1 MKPLFLLPVLCFGL
15 FSANA
20 QADWLKDA
28 INKTK
33 QTING
38 WLSATEQPL
47 PALQSAELEDYP
59 THYGFYREIE
69 PLFNSPLFYLQ
80 TGLKSKPPILLIHG
94 LGDAASKDWLN
105 VIPELEKDYQVF
117 ALDLPG
123 FGLSKGQYFE
133 YSPHNYSLIIDWFIA
148 TKIQD
153 KPILIGHSMGAAISL
168 YYAANFSTNIE
179 QLVLVD
185 AAGVLERTSFI
196 KHLAELPETTVE
208 GPVIWS
214 RVQSEIS
221 NFSSKWVEKTGEFY
235 DPTKLLQQNH
245 ALRQVMLAEKPTM
258 NAALAMIDTDYSIL
272 NYTNIPPTTLI
283 WGEIDPIAPL
293 RTGQALMAK
302 LPSAELKIIRDAG
315 HVPMNSHTSQF
326 NQILKSS
333 LEKSIDDNQKE
344 LKSSLAVN
352 ESPVVKPERI
362 ARCKDDDT
370 PLFEG
375 NYHSISL
382 INCKFAV
389 LKNVQVINFS
399 SKDSIVTI
407 ASSQIGNLSSI
418 IQLDSSSITATA
430 SKFFGKIVT
439 NRTRLD
445 LAAVSLYSNEDIL
458 VAKDTTKLVFS
469 ISDAQSKYYQ
479 GSLHGY
485 FSMSEGTL
493 DKQLLSK

>member
-1 MKPLFLLPVLCFGL
+1 MKQLFKLLVLCL
-15 FSANA
+15 SLTAPKI
-20 QADWLKDA
+20 QASWFKDTIENSKKA
-28 INKTK
+28 
-33 QTING
+33 ING
-38 WLSATEQPL
+38 WFESTTIEPV
-47 PALQSAELEDYP
+47 ELKKSDLNDYP
-59 THYGFYREIE
+59 IYYSFNREIE
-69 PLFNSPLFYLQ
+69 PLFKSPLFYLQ
-80 TGLKSKPPILLIHG
+80 TGLKNKPPILLIHG

-214 RVQSEIS
+214 RVQSELS

-245 ALRQVMLAEKPTM
+245 ALRQVMLAENPTM

-326 NQILKSS
+326 NHILKSS
-333 LEKSIDDNQKE
+333 LAKSIDNNQIDQTNSLAANE
-344 LKSSLAVN
+344 SLAV
-352 ESPVVKPERI
+352 KPKRI
-362 ARCKDDDT
+362 ASCEDDDT

-382 INCKFAV
+382 SNCKFAV
-389 LKNVQVINFS
+389 LNNVKVSSFS
-399 SKDSIVTI
+399 SKNSIVTI
-407 ASSQIGNLSSI
+407 TTSQIGNLSTI

-493 DKQLLSK
+493 DKQLLNK

>member
-1 MKPLFLLPVLCFGL
+1 MKQLFKLLVLCL
-15 FSANA
+15 SLTAPKI
-20 QADWLKDA
+20 QASWFKDTIENSKKA
-28 INKTK
+28 
-33 QTING
+33 ING
-38 WLSATEQPL
+38 WFESTAIEPV
-47 PALQSAELEDYP
+47 ELKMSDLNDYP
-59 THYGFYREIE
+59 IYYSFNREIE
-69 PLFNSPLFYLQ
+69 PLFKSPLFYLQ
-80 TGLKSKPPILLIHG
+80 TGLKNKPPILLIHG

-208 GPVIWS
+208 GPLIWS
-214 RVQSEIS
+214 RVQSELS

-245 ALRQVMLAEKPTM
+245 ALRQVMLAENPTM

-272 NYTNIPPTTLI
+272 YYTNIPPTTLI

-333 LEKSIDDNQKE
+333 LAKSIDNNQIDQTNSLAANE
-344 LKSSLAVN
+344 SLAV
-352 ESPVVKPERI
+352 KPKRI
-362 ARCKDDDT
+362 ASCEDDDT

-382 INCKFAV
+382 SNCKFAV
-389 LKNVQVINFS
+389 LNNVKVSSFS
-399 SKDSIVTI
+399 SKNSIVTI
-407 ASSQIGNLSSI
+407 TTSQIGNLSTI

-493 DKQLLSK
+493 DKQLLNK